1 MAITNDAVAVQEK
14 TVEERIFDKLEAKDA
29 EVAKAAEPSKAE
41 EVEEVEEK
49 DPPKESAEQEEVEE
63 VEAVEDTEDAEESDE
78 PWMPSSLE
86 ELAEAM
92 EVDQD
97 DLKSIQISTKVD
109 GKEGRATL
117 SEVIKNY
124 QLNKSLTEKS
134 EKFAQERKAFEE
146 KVEKREQEIQQK
158 LEDAESVTKLLE
170 DQLKEEI
177 GSIDWNQL
185 RADNPAQYAVVK
197 QDYMEKIGEI
207 ESKKQ
212 KIVKDRE
219 AAQKESMEKY
229 QEKMKEVVQYNN
241 DQLLKVDPKLADD
254 KYRAK
259 EMQELSTYLK
269 EYLTDEEIN
278 SVIDYRMITFMRK
291 AKAFDEMQTKANPAK
306 AKAKKK
312 PKFVKPGTQKT
323 SAAKTASAE
332 EKQMARFKKS
342 GSVEDAASILLKRM
356 R

>member
-1 MAITNDAVAVQEK
+1 
-14 TVEERIFDKLEAKDA
+14 
-29 EVAKAAEPSKAE
+29 
-41 EVEEVEEK
+41 
-49 DPPKESAEQEEVEE
+49 
-63 VEAVEDTEDAEESDE
+63 
-78 PWMPSSLE
+78 MPSSLE

-117 SEVIKNY
+117 AEVIKNY

-269 EYLTDEEIN
+269 GSNLTDEEIN

-323 SAAKTASAE
+323 SAAKAASAT
-332 EKQMARFKKS
+332 EKEIARFKKS